1 VIFAAGGSDPGRAA
15 KAATT
20 TIPIVFESAA
30 DPIAAGLVA
39 SLNRPGGNVTGVSLM
54 GSALEAKRL
63 ELLHELAPK
72 ASAIA
77 ALVNPNYP
85 AAKSQSEEFQ
95 AAAAHLGVKPIILT
109 ASTEDDIDLAF
120 AILVQQGVGALV
132 VCQDPFFGSRR
143 QQLLALAVRHALPAI
158 YQFREF
164 PVEGGLISYGTDFAD
179 AYRQAGIYVGK
190 VLKGTKP
197 ADLPVMQPTKF
208 ELVINLKTANALG
221 LTVPL
226 IMQMTADEVIE

>member
-109 ASTEDDIDLAF
+109 ATRTPARCPKKWPPVRFSSSPLP
-120 AILVQQGVGALV
+120 VG
-132 VCQDPFFGSRR
+132 PGSGER
-143 QQLLALAVRHALPAI
+143 AW
-158 YQFREF
+158 
-164 PVEGGLISYGTDFAD
+164 
-179 AYRQAGIYVGK
+179 AGI
-190 VLKGTKP
+190 LSDTSW
-197 ADLPVMQPTKF
+197 
-208 ELVINLKTANALG
+208 I
-221 LTVPL
+221 
-226 IMQMTADEVIE
+226 